1 MLILSPKFNNLS
13 LYVKKIQG
21 LLTHLQKN
29 AQKHTLNRQNQL
41 KTYKELKTK

>member
-21 LLTHLQKN
+21 LLTHSQKTHRN
-29 AQKHTLNRQNQL
+29 TP
-41 KTYKELKTK
+41 

>member
-21 LLTHLQKN
+21 LLTHLQKTHRN
-29 AQKHTLNRQNQL
+29 TP
-41 KTYKELKTK
+41 

>member
-21 LLTHLQKN
+21 LLTQFTK
-29 AQKHTLNRQNQL
+29 
-41 KTYKELKTK
+41 KTHRNTP